1 MAKSNWKGSSGWGAI
16 DDPTTALSGRVLV
29 VSAGATQTTED
40 YLTQVVGTSTAFDV
54 AHYCVKMDY
63 AFASGSYEFEA
74 GTLGL
79 IARAGSYSGGS
90 PSTAQD
96 CYIASF
102 SNKSSSVDII
112 RRKSGVEDK
121 LATAGLP
128 ENLSTV
134 ARRHTMEFK
143 CYGTS
148 PTRLQ
153 LYIDDSIAINIG
165 DNTSSEITSGDAG
178 IHVQGGTVYA
188 DNFTVIEYTSS
199 GTEPSLWV
207 PSNVSTPANISVWLR
222 SDSGIT
228 TSAGG
233 VVTAWTD
240 KSTNANNASATTVY
254 GPSTITG
261 GLNGYDT
268 VTFSGTKYLIIGDSA
283 TVDLNSSGVSFIAMT
298 KTTVGSASTLQGII
312 TKDATWLYSIEFNS
326 ASPTP
331 LGSVSFSDGTTP
343 ESSTAGSVTANTWN
357 IMVMNKS
364 DKFYVNGAEQGASA
378 GLPAADN
385 TNEVIVG
392 AWYENATS
400 TFSNYLTGEIAE
412 VIVYAGQ
419 LTTDERQRIE
429 GYMAHRYGVQSNL
442 PSTHPYRNFAPT
454 V

>member
-40 YLTQVVGTSTAFDV
+40 YLTQIVGTSTAFSV
-54 AHYCVKMDY
+54 AHYSVKMDY

-79 IARAGSYSGGS
+79 IARAGNYSGGS

-102 SNKSSSVDII
+102 SNKNSSVDII
-112 RRKSGVEDK
+112 RRKNGVENT

-128 ENLSTV
+128 ANLSTV
-134 ARRHTMEFK
+134 SKRHIMEFK

-153 LYIDDSIAINIG
+153 LYLDDSIAINIG

-188 DNFTVIEYTSS
+188 DDFTVIEYTSS
-199 GTEPSLWV
+199 GAEPALWV
-207 PSNVSTPANISVWLR
+207 PSNVTTPANISVWLR

-228 TSAGG
+228 LAGSN
-233 VVTAWTD
+233 VSAWTD
-240 KSTNANNASATTVY
+240 KGSNANNASNALGTGPTV
-254 GPSTITG
+254 ITG
-261 GLNGYDT
+261 GVNGYDT
-268 VTFSGTKYLIIGDSA
+268 VLFNGSSQYLNISDSA
-283 TVDLNSSGVSFIAMT
+283 TLDLNASGVSFVFMMKVT
-298 KTTVGSASTLQGII
+298 KSSAGYQGIV
-312 TKDATWLYSIEFNS
+312 TKDATWL
-326 ASPTP
+326 ASVTSTGIVGG
-331 LGSVSFSDGTTP
+331 LNVSDGSSSDDSTF
-343 ESSTAGSVTANTWN
+343 ESTFFNDWKVCV
-357 IMVMNKS
+357 INKA
-364 DKFYVNGAEQGASA
+364 DKFYINGAEKGATTVT
-378 GLPAADN
+378 PAAN
-385 TNEVIVG
+385 NAYGVAVG
-392 AWYENATS
+392 SWYNNATA
-400 TFSNYLTGEIAE
+400 TRSNYYGGEIAE
-412 VIVYAGQ
+412 IIVYAGQ
-419 LTTDERQRIE
+419 LTTAERQKIE
-429 GYMAHRYGVQSNL
+429 GYIAHRYGVQSNL